1 MFAQAEE
8 STSRGARSSRIV
20 KASRAKATY
29 WTYRALNAAIAV
41 VPELLAEMGGVIAS
55 YGMLVSDPDRRL
67 LVARHQ
73 DRVAGTKLD
82 EASSRQAVRRAYR
95 HYARYW
101 VESAR
106 LPAMPPAQVK
116 TRMLRVEGFHHL
128 KSAVEEGRGA
138 IIALPHLGSWD
149 FGGAWLALQGMPM
162 TTVAERLNPPELFE
176 WFARQRSSIGL
187 SIYPMGADAG
197 KAVLGVLRSGGIV
210 GLVCDR
216 DLSGNGVEVEFFG
229 ERTTIP
235 AGPAALALR
244 TGAALLPAAVYSGPG
259 RDHHAAVLGRVPAE
273 HSAGFRT
280 DVARVSQE
288 VALQLESLIR
298 RAPEQWHIF
307 QPNWPSD
314 YDRSAWSPKATMDG
328 KPYSEEDVAP
338 KHPDRQG
345 G

>member
-1 MFAQAEE
+1 VCAQAELP
-8 STSRGARSSRIV
+8 SFLSARSSRIV
-20 KASRAKATY
+20 KASRAKMTY
-29 WTYRALNAAIAV
+29 WTYRALSTALAA
-41 VPELLAEMGGVIAS
+41 VPEPIAELGGLIAS
-55 YGMLVSDPDRRL
+55 YVMLASDPDRRL

-73 DRVAGTKLD
+73 DRVAGSKLD
-82 EASSRQAVRRAYR
+82 QASSRLAVRRAYSQ
-95 HYARYW
+95 YARYW

-106 LPAMPPAQVK
+106 LPTMSPAQVK
-116 TRMLRVEGFHHL
+116 TRMLAVEGFHHL
-128 KSAVEEGRGA
+128 KSALEQGSGV

-162 TTVAERLNPPELFE
+162 TTIAERLDPPELFE

-187 SIYPMGADAG
+187 SIYPMGSDAG

-244 TGAALLPAAVYSGPG
+244 TGAALLPTAVYSGPG
-259 RDHHAAVLGRVPAE
+259 RDHHAVVLGRVPAE
-273 HSAGFRT
+273 HSAGFRA

-298 RAPEQWHIF
+298 RAPEQWHLF

-314 YDRSAWSPKATMDG
+314 HDRAAGRPKSGMDG
-328 KPYSEEDVAP
+328 ELSSQCVLVP
-338 KHPDRQG
+338 KHPDAQG
-345 G
+345 S